1 MAILQ
6 VLHQRRLALLWCSQV
21 LSSVGDHLYEIAV
34 MWIATEIAGGAAG
47 LVGAAQALP
56 ALLFGL
62 LGGVYADRWNRRR
75 TMISVDLA
83 RAGAVLTLPLLA
95 QLGPLP
101 LWPLII
107 VSVVVSSLG
116 ALFDPALQ
124 ASLPLLAGDQRTL
137 QATNA
142 VMDGTRRLA
151 RAIGP
156 SLAGLLAAALPIAHF
171 FTLDAV
177 TFAVSA
183 VAVFSLRGRLAAQPQ
198 PGPPAGNQAASARAD
213 IRHALRLLR
222 DHRLMTYALA
232 GVGLVNIAWGIA
244 FTVGVPLLARQALAG
259 SVGAYGLI
267 VGAFGAGNILS
278 NLVVGSLPIRRRM
291 FVISLGRLALG
302 AGLLLLG
309 NTTSL
314 PLAMLAAGLAA
325 LGGPMGEIPL
335 LTMLQSD
342 FPADQIG
349 KIYSLRVTIAGG
361 GALLGLLLAAPVFAY
376 LGVPAAISS
385 SALAVLLVGVLG
397 LLRFG
402 WKE

>member
-1 MAILQ
+1 
-6 VLHQRRLALLWCSQV
+6 
-21 LSSVGDHLYEIAV
+21 
-34 MWIATEIAGGAAG
+34 
-47 LVGAAQALP
+47 
-56 ALLFGL
+56 
-62 LGGVYADRWNRRR
+62 
-75 TMISVDLA
+75 
-83 RAGAVLTLPLLA
+83 
-95 QLGPLP
+95 
-101 LWPLII
+101 
-107 VSVVVSSLG
+107 
-116 ALFDPALQ
+116 
-124 ASLPLLAGDQRTL
+124 
-137 QATNA
+137 
-142 VMDGTRRLA
+142 
-151 RAIGP
+151 
-156 SLAGLLAAALPIAHF
+156 
-171 FTLDAV
+171 
-177 TFAVSA
+177 
-183 VAVFSLRGRLAAQPQ
+183 
-198 PGPPAGNQAASARAD
+198 
-213 IRHALRLLR
+213 LLR